1 MDITSLSM
9 SVYSGNINT
18 GLELAM
24 LSKVLDTAEES
35 GEMIEQMIASVT
47 GVGENIDIRA

>member
-1 MDITSLSM
+1 MDITSIS
-9 SVYSGNINT
+9 STVYSGNINT

-35 GEMIEQMIASVT
+35 GEAIMEMLASVT
-47 GVGENIDIRA
+47 GVGMNIDVRA

>member
-1 MDITSLSM
+1 MEIASLSRM
-9 SVYSGNINT
+9 AYSGNVDT

-35 GEMIEQMIASVT
+35 AEMLAQMIAQAT
-47 GVGENIDIRA
+47 GRGMNIDVRA